1 MTPFRWS
8 KITPRAKERC
18 SLAVTYG
25 PKVPGWASVSP
36 LDVSR
41 SCEYGVLP
49 TPHGRRAR
57 PPSFLPCIQQ
67 TESSQSFSLPLF
79 LYSGACLPTYRT
91 NITEPGASYASS
103 RGTLLAAFLADPRG
117 DSDLA
122 SATTALTAEDTS
134 YAGFNLLL
142 LEPHPRLPTTGTDT
156 DTDTDTDTATLAYDA
171 RLVTNGGGGGHIR
184 ARTLSDDERACGGMS
199 NGVDGQ
205 GGDVWPKVLQ
215 GRAALRS
222 ILDEGPADGPKIA
235 DADSHLAERLMELL
249 TCVTASR
256 RRVVIQYTC
265 STMADVFIPSR
276 SVSVI
281 LPERER
287 ATLPPRVMGYE
298 PENL

>member
-1 MTPFRWS
+1 M
-8 KITPRAKERC
+8 
-18 SLAVTYG
+18 
-25 PKVPGWASVSP
+25 
-36 LDVSR
+36 
-41 SCEYGVLP
+41 
-49 TPHGRRAR
+49 
-57 PPSFLPCIQQ
+57 
-67 TESSQSFSLPLF
+67 
-79 LYSGACLPTYRT
+79 LPTYRT

-142 LEPHPRLPTTGTDT
+142 LESHPRLPTTGTDT
-156 DTDTDTDTATLAYDA
+156 DTDTATLTYDA
-171 RLVTNGGGGGHIR
+171 RLLTNGGGGGHIR
-184 ARTLSDDERACGGMS
+184 ARTLSDDERACGGIS

-222 ILDEGPADGPKIA
+222 ILDEGSADGPKIA

-256 RRVVIQYTC
+256 RQVVIQ
-265 STMADVFIPSR
+265 
-276 SVSVI
+276 
-281 LPERER
+281 L
-287 ATLPPRVMGYE
+287 
-298 PENL
+298 